1 MEKHP
6 HQNHE
11 QKTSMTS
18 IQRKKNH
25 TQDLTLDS
33 TSKEDA
39 VILQVLSAFKD
50 IQKELQEDARIRG
63 MSNCCVTPISSS
75 PRTGS
80 TKPSDFSAT
89 SKVKSRF
96 DIGVQSSGTHFYN
109 HRTQLF
115 NQSAN
120 YLGP

>member
-1 MEKHP
+1 
-6 HQNHE
+6 
-11 QKTSMTS
+11 MTS
-18 IQRKKNH
+18 IQRKN
-25 TQDLTLDS
+25 

-39 VILQVLSAFKD
+39 VILQKRQETITKTLWDQVLSAFKD

-89 SKVKSRF
+89 SKV
-96 DIGVQSSGTHFYN
+96 
-109 HRTQLF
+109 
-115 NQSAN
+115 
-120 YLGP
+120 